1 MFYVPKANFSEPYFY
16 INIVMTNIKL
26 DSDHII
32 LWFNMIRDLPESE
45 RSRGLDAFWDGQ
57 VHSKIWL
64 SQMLNK
70 HYDSMIPNN
79 IYIFGGWLGV
89 LANILFQNS
98 KFYVDTIY
106 NIDLDPW
113 CKPNSEKLNQTYVN
127 MQRYQAETADM
138 KEYQYHD
145 TPDIVINTS
154 TEHVTQ
160 ETYDQWYDK
169 IPNGS
174 LVILQGNDFFS
185 CDEHVR
191 CSNSLDEFIT
201 MNRVTDPIFAGQLPT
216 SMYNRFMCIFRKY

>member
-1 MFYVPKANFSEPYFY
+1 
-16 INIVMTNIKL
+16 MTNIKL

-32 LWFNMIRDLPESE
+32 LWFNMIRDLPELE

-64 SQMLNK
+64 SEVLNE
-70 HYDSMIPNN
+70 HYDSNLPSN

-127 MQRYQAETADM
+127 MQRYYADTADM
-138 KEYQYHD
+138 KEYQYSD
-145 TPDIVINTS
+145 TADIVINTS

-160 ETYDQWYDK
+160 ETYDHWYDN
-169 IPNGS
+169 IPQGS
-174 LVILQGNDFFS
+174 LVVVQGNDFFS

-191 CSNSLDEFIT
+191 CSINLDDFIK
-201 MNRVTDPIFAGQLPT
+201 MNRVTDPIFAGQLET
-216 SMYNRFMCIFRKY
+216 TMYNRFMCVFRKS

>member
-1 MFYVPKANFSEPYFY
+1 
-16 INIVMTNIKL
+16 MTNIKL

-32 LWFNMIRDLPESE
+32 LWFNMIRDLPEPE

-64 SQMLNK
+64 SEILNE
-70 HYDSMIPNN
+70 HYGSKIPSN

-127 MQRYQAETADM
+127 MQRYHAEIADM
-138 KEYQYHD
+138 REYQYDD
-145 TPDIVINTS
+145 TADIVINTS

-160 ETYDQWYDK
+160 EIYDQWYDN
-169 IPNGS
+169 IPYGS
-174 LVILQGNDFFS
+174 LVVVQGNDFFS

-191 CSNSLDEFIT
+191 CSISLDDFII
-201 MNRVTDPIFAGQLPT
+201 MNRVTDPIFAGQLKT
-216 SMYNRFMCIFRKY
+216 SMYNRFMCVFRKS

>member
-1 MFYVPKANFSEPYFY
+1 
-16 INIVMTNIKL
+16 MTNIKL

-32 LWFNMIRDLPESE
+32 KWFNMIRDLPEPE
-45 RSRGLDAFWDGQ
+45 RTRGLDAFWDGQ

-64 SQMLNK
+64 SEVLNK
-70 HYDSMIPNN
+70 YHNSRIPNN

-98 KFYVDTIY
+98 KFYIDTIY

-113 CKPNSEKLNQTYVN
+113 CKPNSEKLNETYHN

-138 KEYQYHD
+138 KDYVYND
-145 TPDIVINTS
+145 TTDIIINTS

-160 ETYDQWYDK
+160 ETYDIWYDN
-169 IPNGS
+169 IPSGS
-174 LVILQGNDFFS
+174 LVVLQGNDFFS

-191 CSNSLDEFIT
+191 CSKDLEEFMT
-201 MNRVTDPIFAGQLPT
+201 MNRVTNPIFSGELET
-216 SMYNRFMCIFRKY
+216 TMYHRFMCVFKKS

>member
-1 MFYVPKANFSEPYFY
+1 MN
-16 INIVMTNIKL
+16 NIKL

-32 LWFNMIRDLPESE
+32 LWFNMIRDLPEPE

-64 SQMLNK
+64 SEMLNK
-70 HYDSMIPNN
+70 YYDNKIPSN

-98 KFYVDTIY
+98 KFYIDTIY

-113 CKPNSEKLNQTYVN
+113 CEPNSIKINETYHN

-138 KEYQYHD
+138 KEYRYND
-145 TPDIVINTS
+145 TADIVINTS
-154 TEHVTQ
+154 TEHVSQ
-160 ETYDQWYDK
+160 ETYDVWYDN
-169 IPNGS
+169 IPSGS
-174 LVILQGNDFFS
+174 LVVVQGNNFFS

-191 CSNSLDEFIT
+191 CSKDLDEFMT
-201 MNRVTDPIFAGQLPT
+201 MNHVHEPIFSGQLKT
-216 SMYNRFMCIFRKY
+216 SMYDRFMCIFKKD

>member
-1 MFYVPKANFSEPYFY
+1 
-16 INIVMTNIKL
+16 MTNIKL

-32 LWFNMIRDLPESE
+32 LWFNMIRDLPEHE

-64 SQMLNK
+64 SEVLNK
-70 HYDSMIPNN
+70 HYDSKIPSN

-127 MQRYQAETADM
+127 MQRYYADTADM
-138 KEYQYHD
+138 KEYQYND
-145 TPDIVINTS
+145 TADIVINTS

-160 ETYDQWYDK
+160 ETYDHWYDN
-169 IPNGS
+169 IPQGS
-174 LVILQGNDFFS
+174 LVVIQGNDFFS

-191 CSNSLDEFIT
+191 CSVDLDDFMT
-201 MNRVTDPIFAGQLPT
+201 MNRVTDPIFAGQLET
-216 SMYNRFMCIFRKY
+216 TMYNRFMCVFRKS

>member
-1 MFYVPKANFSEPYFY
+1 
-16 INIVMTNIKL
+16 MTNIKL

-32 LWFNMIRDLPESE
+32 LWFNMIRDLPEHE

-64 SQMLNK
+64 SEVLNE
-70 HYDSMIPNN
+70 HYDSNLPSN

-127 MQRYQAETADM
+127 MQRYYAETADM
-138 KEYQYHD
+138 KEYQYSD
-145 TPDIVINTS
+145 TADIVINTS

-160 ETYDQWYDK
+160 ETYDHWYDN
-169 IPNGS
+169 IPQGS
-174 LVILQGNDFFS
+174 LVVVQGNDFFS

-191 CSNSLDEFIT
+191 CSINLDDFIK
-201 MNRVTDPIFAGQLPT
+201 MNRVTDPIFAGQLET
-216 SMYNRFMCIFRKY
+216 TMYNRFMCVFRKS

>member
-1 MFYVPKANFSEPYFY
+1 
-16 INIVMTNIKL
+16 MTNIKL

-32 LWFNMIRDLPESE
+32 LWFNMIRDLPEPE

-57 VHSKIWL
+57 IHSKIWL
-64 SQMLNK
+64 SDILNK
-70 HYDSMIPNN
+70 HYDSKIPSN

-127 MQRYQAETADM
+127 MQRYYADTADM
-138 KEYQYHD
+138 KEYQYND
-145 TPDIVINTS
+145 TADIVINTS

-160 ETYDQWYDK
+160 ETYDQWYDN
-169 IPNGS
+169 IPHGS
-174 LVILQGNDFFS
+174 LLVVQGNDFFS

-191 CSNSLDEFIT
+191 CSINLDDFIK
-201 MNRVTDPIFAGQLPT
+201 MNRVTDPIFAGQLET
-216 SMYNRFMCIFRKY
+216 TMYNRFMCVFRKS

>member
-1 MFYVPKANFSEPYFY
+1 MFYAPKTNFSELYFY

-32 LWFNMIRDLPESE
+32 VWFNMIRDLPEPE

-64 SQMLNK
+64 SEILNK
-70 HYDSMIPNN
+70 YYDSKIPSN

-127 MQRYQAETADM
+127 MQRYYADTADM
-138 KEYQYHD
+138 REYQYTD
-145 TPDIVINTS
+145 TADIVINTS

-160 ETYDQWYDK
+160 EIYDQWYDN
-169 IPNGS
+169 IPVGS
-174 LVILQGNDFFS
+174 LVVVQGNDFFS

-191 CSNSLDEFIT
+191 CSSSLDEFIT

-216 SMYNRFMCIFRKY
+216 SIYDRFMCVFRKS

>member
-1 MFYVPKANFSEPYFY
+1 
-16 INIVMTNIKL
+16 
-26 DSDHII
+26 
-32 LWFNMIRDLPESE
+32 MIRDLPEYE

-64 SQMLNK
+64 SEILNEY
-70 HYDSMIPNN
+70 YDSNIPSN

-127 MQRYQAETADM
+127 MQRYHAETADM
-138 KEYQYHD
+138 REYQYND
-145 TPDIVINTS
+145 TADIVINTS

-160 ETYDQWYDK
+160 EIYDQWYDK
-169 IPNGS
+169 IPYGS
-174 LVILQGNDFFS
+174 LVIVQGNDFFS

-191 CSNSLDEFIT
+191 CSINLDDFII
-201 MNRVTDPIFAGQLPT
+201 MNRVTDPIFAGQLKT
-216 SMYNRFMCIFRKY
+216 SMYNRFMCVFRKS

>member
-1 MFYVPKANFSEPYFY
+1 
-16 INIVMTNIKL
+16 MTNIKL

-32 LWFNMIRDLPESE
+32 LWFNMIRDLPELE

-64 SQMLNK
+64 SEVLNE
-70 HYDSMIPNN
+70 HYDSNLPSN

-127 MQRYQAETADM
+127 MQRYYADTADM
-138 KEYQYHD
+138 KEYQYSD
-145 TPDIVINTS
+145 TADIVINTS

-160 ETYDQWYDK
+160 ETYDHWYDN
-169 IPNGS
+169 IPQGS
-174 LVILQGNDFFS
+174 LVVVQGNDFFS
-185 CDEHVR
+185 CVEHVR
-191 CSNSLDEFIT
+191 CSINLDDFIK
-201 MNRVTDPIFAGQLPT
+201 MNRVTDPIFAGQLET
-216 SMYNRFMCIFRKY
+216 TMYNRFMCVFRKS